1 MSKTVYLNCRLFDG
15 TKNALTKQAW
25 FEVDNEKGKLT
36 QTGSGKYEGTADQTI
51 DLHNQ
56 YVMPGLVDA
65 HTHIFMNALTNKLYY
80 LTEAEV
86 TLQALEN
93 LRLTLTLN
101 YKSTGII
108 IRSLVRKSNRQGDRC
123 P

>member
-65 HTHIFMNALTNKLYY
+65 HTHIFMNALTNKLP
-80 LTEAEV
+80 
-86 TLQALEN
+86 
-93 LRLTLTLN
+93 
-101 YKSTGII
+101 YKLWKTY
-108 IRSLVRKSNRQGDRC
+108 VKH
-123 P
+123 